1 MTLSQSDFPHIKW
14 SLLVFLLTLILGGA
28 AVFFSQKMALQT
40 QTSLLN
46 AQQQLKDARNRL
58 NAARDDQANM
68 SAYTQEY
75 SAIQRLDIIGDE
87 QRLNLIED
95 LDTLRRRNRVID
107 FKYTIAPQQIYT
119 PSPTLDSGNFILKYS
134 SMKLQIELLHEE
146 QLINFFDSLRHG
158 INGWFILDKCSLER
172 VADMSAHL
180 NADCEGGWFTMK
192 NRNEK

>member
-1 MTLSQSDFPHIKW
+1 MTFSQTDFPHIKW
-14 SLLVFLLTLILGGA
+14 SLLVFLLTLILGGT
-28 AVFFSQKMALQT
+28 AVFISQKMAYKA

-46 AQQQLKDARNRL
+46 ARQQLKDTRSRL

-68 SAYTQEY
+68 SAYTKEY
-75 SAIQRLDIIGDE
+75 STIQRLDIIGDE

-95 LDTLRRRNRVID
+95 LDTLHRRNRVID

-119 PSPTLDSGNFILKYS
+119 PSPALDSGNFILKYS

-146 QLINFFDSLRHG
+146 QLINFFDSLRHD

-172 VADMSAHL
+172 VFAAPAQL
-180 NADCEGGWFTMK
+180 KADCEGGWFTMK
-192 NRNEK
+192 NRNAK